1 MTDSTK
7 NKQTEMK
14 LTTLLFFSILSIL
27 TSCNG
32 QTSNKKKN
40 SDQFTNGDNVKE
52 LGSSIMVVYQDKKN
66 TYWFGSWDTG
76 VYRYDGKTLV
86 NYTTKQGLQN
96 NRIDEI
102 TEDKFG
108 NIYFIGCHPNS
119 TITKFDGQ
127 TFTKL

>member
-40 SDQFTNGDNVKE
+40 SDQFTNGDTVKE

-66 TYWFGSWDTG
+66 IYWFGSWETG
-76 VYRYDGKTLV
+76 VYRYDGKDI
-86 NYTTKQGLQN
+86 N
-96 NRIDEI
+96 
-102 TEDKFG
+102 
-108 NIYFIGCHPNS
+108 
-119 TITKFDGQ
+119 
-127 TFTKL
+127 